1 MAWLWPDLKSD
12 EDVARMQGAQLQ
24 HFLMVEAG
32 ARDSELHDQDIAFL
46 AAAVGCA
53 AMQQLRMDC
62 HQCLGCS
69 QAGDNVCLATW

>member
-53 AMQQLRMDC
+53 AM
-62 HQCLGCS
+62 
-69 QAGDNVCLATW
+69 